1 MTALYFE
8 TEDNQQLD
16 TAIFDGYPVGDRLLE
31 GVFFIVKI
39 VEGKLHVTI
48 HPDYEDYFS
57 KLNTEYWLKEVT
69 DYLQNVQNYDIFAH
83 PENLDD
89 VFLVTDGDEPTQP
102 VVEVVGKAYT
112 WEEVLKKSKLNYNSP
127 PKMV

>member
-8 TEDNQQLD
+8 TEDEQQLD

-31 GVFFIVKI
+31 GVLFIVKI
-39 VEGKLHVTI
+39 VEGKLDVTI

-57 KLNTEYWLKEVT
+57 KLNTEYWLKKVT
-69 DYLQNVQNYDIFAH
+69 DYVQDCDIFAH

-89 VFLVTDGDEPTQP
+89 VYLVTDEPHQP
-102 VVEVVGKAYT
+102 SVGVVGKAYT
-112 WEEVLKKSKLNYNSP
+112 WEEVLQRTKQQQNKTLEELK
-127 PKMV
+127 